1 LALVTLCARTHQLA
15 PSLLTQLTPFP
26 LRGEDLQLWAQFR
39 TSEVPDSSTLGNTR
53 HFAKIAEFDSEGEI
67 TSEM

>member
-1 LALVTLCARTHQLA
+1 
-15 PSLLTQLTPFP
+15 
-26 LRGEDLQLWAQFR
+26 LQLWAQFR